1 MRIERFED
9 IVAWQKA
16 RKLVT
21 AVYKLTRTTP
31 LDHDFALRN
40 QLRSAAISIPANIAE
55 GFERSRPREFHQ
67 FLSIA
72 KASCAELRTYLYI
85 VVDVGYADAE
95 TVRPLM
101 LAAREVGKVIGGFRS
116 TIART
121 IRTRLSTQHSALS
134 TPNRCS
140 SKT

>member
-16 RKLVT
+16 RKLV
-21 AVYKLTRTTP
+21 AAIYKLTCTEP
-31 LDHDFALRN
+31 LRHDFALRN
-40 QLRSAAISIPANIAE
+40 QIRSSAISIPANIAE
-55 GFERSRPREFHQ
+55 GFERSRPRELHQ

-85 VVDVGYADAE
+85 VSDIGYADAKD
-95 TVRPLM
+95 VQPLM
-101 LAAREVGKVIGGFRS
+101 LAAREVGRVIGGFRS
-116 TIART
+116 TVAANMRKQ
-121 IRTRLSTQHSALS
+121 LSTQHSALS
-134 TPNRCS
+134 TRKCS

>member
-21 AVYKLTRTTP
+21 AIYKLTRTEP
-31 LDHDFALRN
+31 FRQDYALRN
-40 QLRSAAISIPANIAE
+40 QLRSSAISIPANIAE
-55 GFERSRPREFHQ
+55 GFERNRTREFHQ

-85 VVDVGYADAE
+85 VGDIEYATPEE
-95 TVRPLM
+95 TERLM
-101 LAAREVGKVIGGFRS
+101 SAAREVTNYIGALRS
-116 TIART
+116 SVAKNLR
-121 IRTRLSTQHSALS
+121 RPHSTQHSALS
-134 TPNRCS
+134 TRKRACS
-140 SKT
+140 